1 MRLRP
6 GNSRD
11 VATFARLINAQSQW
25 LRGEDIWQED
35 ELAAI
40 LISATGEPADNDRY
54 LEVGGETVAAVH
66 VHMSEPFTK
75 GTIHLALPP
84 GPKRADYA
92 RTLLDAAA
100 RIVQS
105 SPYTSPDAD
114 LQMDVAREDSELL
127 AILAELGFEVV
138 QKETIL
144 EGDIFDAPAAEWP
157 SDVDVSTFSVTRDLK
172 DGYEIIREA
181 FVPKLGGWHLSWDDY
196 EYSVQNDPTALP
208 GLSVIVRDS
217 GGPLAIALNF
227 MDTTRAST
235 GLTGLLGVRERR
247 RHQGLGHALLLET
260 FDRFRSRGW
269 SHARLATVLGM
280 DLDDNNYALYT
291 GVGMRP
297 LFDNLVLAKA
307 GKQR

>member
-6 GNSRD
+6 GSSRD
-11 VATFARLINAQSQW
+11 VATFARLINAESQW
-25 LRGEDIWQED
+25 LRGEDSWQED

-66 VHMSEPFTK
+66 VHMSEPFIK

-84 GPKRADYA
+84 GPRRAEYA
-92 RTLLDAAA
+92 RTLVDAAA

-105 SPYTSPDAD
+105 SPHTSPGAD
-114 LQMDVAREDSELL
+114 LQLDVAREDVELL
-127 AILAELGFEVV
+127 TILDALGFGVI

-144 EGDIFDAPAAEWP
+144 EGDIFDAPAPSWP
-157 SDVDVSTFSVTRDLK
+157 ADVKVSTFSVTRDLK
-172 DGYEIIREA
+172 DGYEVIREA

-217 GGPLAIALNF
+217 HGPLAIALNF
-227 MDTTRAST
+227 MDTTKENT
-235 GLTGLLGVRERR
+235 GLTGALGVRERR
-247 RHQGLGHALLLET
+247 RGRGLGRALLLES

-269 SHARLATVLGM
+269 AHARLATVLGM

-291 GVGMRP
+291 AVGMRP
-297 LFDNLVLAKA
+297 LFDNLVLTRSLK
-307 GKQR
+307 

>member
-1 MRLRP
+1 L
-6 GNSRD
+6 S
-11 VATFARLINAQSQW
+11 NAQSQW
-25 LRGEDIWQED
+25 LRGEDSWQED

-84 GPKRADYA
+84 GPRRAENA

-105 SPYTSPDAD
+105 NPRTMPNAA
-114 LQMDVAREDSELL
+114 LQMDVAREDTELVAVAKEHGFAVIQKMTL
-127 AILAELGFEVV
+127 LEADIL
-138 QKETIL
+138 
-144 EGDIFDAPAAEWP
+144 DAPAPTWP
-157 SDVDVSTFSVTRDLK
+157 ADVEVATFSVTRDLL
-172 DGYEIIREA
+172 DGYEVIREA
-181 FVPKLGGWHLSWDDY
+181 FVPKLGGWHLAQADY

-217 GGPLAIALNF
+217 DGPLAIALNF
-227 MDTTRAST
+227 LDTTKPST
-235 GLTGLLGVRERR
+235 GLTGALGVRERR

-280 DLDDNNYALYT
+280 DLDDDDYSLFT
-291 GVGMRP
+291 DVGMRP
-297 LFDNLVLAKA
+297 LYDDLVMAK
-307 GKQR
+307 GSM